1 MKKILA
7 VLIAVMIICTAFA
20 GCTAKSGSDADNP
33 NAIPTEGAKIN
44 ESDAITFF
52 EEFYT
57 AEELGLAD
65 VEEEYSLMVSSL
77 GVEIDGEKYVKVA
90 ANVKTQSDVTT
101 PEGKSTFQLKEIGA
115 YFISF
120 DGKKVLMENKET
132 GEYVELENR
141 YEEFA
146 SKSESATE
154 TEK

>member
-20 GCTAKSGSDADNP
+20 GCSGKSNSDTTNP

-52 EEFYT
+52 EESYT

-77 GVEIDGEKYVKVA
+77 GVEIDGKKYVKVA
-90 ANVKTQSDVTT
+90 ANVKTLSSVTT

-141 YEEFA
+141 YEEF
-146 SKSESATE
+146 SSRSESATE